1 MVAGC
6 GMTCIK
12 YVVFF
17 VNFLFFAMGCAAVGL
32 GIWALVSDDN
42 MEALTKI
49 DKDGKADDFN
59 AYAGIVVLIIIVEIV
74 AAALA
79 IAFKSDV
86 EDYLQDGL
94 KKGIGRYYDGYVNS
108 SNPFSRAI
116 DFAQVEFM
124 CCGVTNYTDF
134 HNSPWYN
141 NTHKGTPPPPAP
153 FYPESCCEQ
162 ADRNKYFD
170 DNKLEPKDSACPSAD
185 PSANKRFIHTSC
197 YDSIQDWVD
206 NYAAIIIGIAFGI
219 VAIEILAVVFACCL
233 YRSID
238 D

>member
-1 MVAGC
+1 MQHPANVWY
-6 GMTCIK
+6 MSQ
-12 YVVFF
+12 
-17 VNFLFFAMGCAAVGL
+17 AMGCAAVGL

-59 AYAGIVVLIIIVEIV
+59 AVGLLQYAGIVVLIIIVEIV

-116 DFAQVEFM
+116 DFAQVE
-124 CCGVTNYTDF
+124 
-134 HNSPWYN
+134 
-141 NTHKGTPPPPAP
+141 
-153 FYPESCCEQ
+153 
-162 ADRNKYFD
+162 
-170 DNKLEPKDSACPSAD
+170 
-185 PSANKRFIHTSC
+185 SC